1 MDDSARRRFPDSV
14 PIGTPALR
22 GERDCFAD
30 EIAIDFPSAAAIVDR
45 MRAAFLDGDESA
57 AHLCATVEVSMR
69 EASDGITF
77 PIDVPLHSTCP
88 LCGGRGETWME
99 ACRPCGGSGAS
110 LLHHRVRVS
119 LPAGVSDGAR
129 FHFTISSP
137 HARPTRIELRIAV
150 KA

>member
-1 MDDSARRRFPDSV
+1 MDDSARRRFSNGV
-14 PIGTPALR
+14 PTGTPVLP

-30 EIAIDFPSAAAIVDR
+30 EIAIDFPSVSTVVDR
-45 MRAAFLDGDESA
+45 MRAAFVDGDEA
-57 AHLCATVEVSMR
+57 ASRLCTHVELSMR

-77 PIDVPLHSTCP
+77 PIDVPLHGTCP

-119 LPAGVSDGAR
+119 LPAGVSDGDR
-129 FHFTISSP
+129 FHFSISSP

-150 KA
+150 RA